1 MRIALVGFGGVGKAL
16 VKLLSDKKKSLL
28 TQGIDIRLN
37 YVINSREGVYDPMG
51 IDCGSLLKHVEM
63 GGQLSRFTQGVNTP
77 VSFETLLKNRDVD
90 VMVEA
95 TPTNRESGEPG
106 LTHIRAALENG
117 INVVTAN
124 KGPILLAY
132 RTLNRLAVSKGVHLC
147 AGCTTGG
154 ALPTINA
161 GIFDL
166 AGSNIH
172 SIEGILNGT
181 TNYILGRMEQ
191 DNLGYEQALSE
202 AQRMGIAE
210 TDPSLDVE
218 GWDTAIKLLI
228 LVNILMNEQRTLDGI
243 RVEGITRVGRDDILR
258 AKKEGKTL
266 KLIGRAVK
274 TPEGIDISINLEK
287 IGEDNPLSGVNGTNK
302 AVRYVS
308 DSLGDLTII
317 GGASGTIPA
326 AASLLRDI
334 INLGRGYRFSV

>member
-1 MRIALVGFGGVGKAL
+1 MRIALMGFGGVGKAL
-16 VKLLSDKKKSLL
+16 VKLLSDKEKSLSD
-28 TQGIDIRLN
+28 QGIDITLH
-37 YVINSREGVYDPMG
+37 YVINSSEGLYNPTG
-51 IDCGSLLKHVEM
+51 IDCEGLLKHVGT
-63 GGQLSRFTQGVNTP
+63 GGRLGGFNQTGSTRAF
-77 VSFETLLKNRDVD
+77 FETLLRNRDVD

-95 TPTNRESGEPG
+95 TPTNRKSGEPG
-106 LTHIRAALENG
+106 LTHVRAALENG
-117 INVVTAN
+117 MNVVTAN

-132 RTLNRLAVSKGVHLC
+132 RTLNRLAASKGVHLC

-154 ALPTINA
+154 ALPAINA
-161 GIFDL
+161 GVFDL
-166 AGSNIH
+166 AGSDIH

-181 TNYILGRMEQ
+181 TNYILGRMER
-191 DNLGYEQALSE
+191 DDLGYEQALAE

-228 LVNILMNEQRTLDGI
+228 LVNILMNEEKSLDGI
-243 RVEGITRVGRDDILR
+243 RVEGIKRVSRDDILN
-258 AKKEGKTL
+258 AKKDGKNL

-274 TPEGIDISINLEK
+274 TPEGTEISVALEK
-287 IGEDNPLSGVNGTNK
+287 IGPDNPLSGVNGANK

-317 GGASGTIPA
+317 GGASGTTPA